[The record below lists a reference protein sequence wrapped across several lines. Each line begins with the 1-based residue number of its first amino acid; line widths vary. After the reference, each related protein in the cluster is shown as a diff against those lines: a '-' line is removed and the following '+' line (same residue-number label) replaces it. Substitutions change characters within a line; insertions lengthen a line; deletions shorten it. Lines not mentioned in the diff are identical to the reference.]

1 MLCIDIPGSNRFTLE
16 HLVLDY
22 NGTLALD
29 GTLLAGVGPVLR
41 ELSEQLAVHVLT
53 ADTFGCA
60 ARELQGLPLTLS
72 IVPAGKQD
80 EHKKNYVEVLGAER
94 CACIGNGR
102 NDCLMLACAAIGIA
116 VIQQECAAAAALG
129 LRRYH
134 CPGYLFRT
142 GAAAT
147 PVAHGGNP
155 APLEVREKNK
165 IEKLT
170 HMQALCL

>member
-1 MLCIDIPGSNRFTLE
+1 MLCIDIPGSTRLTLE

-29 GTLLAGVGPVLR
+29 GTLLPGVGPALR

-72 IVPAGKQD
+72 IVPAEKQD

-102 NDCLMLACAAIGIA
+102 NDCLMLSCAAVGIA
-116 VIQQECAAAAALG
+116 VIQQECAAAAALRCADIIAPDIFSALG
-129 LRRYH
+129 LLQNPLRM
-134 CPGYLFRT
+134 
-142 GAAAT
+142 AAT
-147 PVAHGGNP
+147 
-155 APLEVREKNK
+155 LR
-165 IEKLT
+165 L
-170 HMQALCL
+170 